1 MFRKK
6 SVYSLPTRLQCQIM
20 DPERKLFFIFIF
32 FSRHLVVDT
41 FYFQFRLI
49 QTRPVWR
56 DKSRDFVKAEIGET
70 HLVQQLQRKSF
81 KEMVKIYMIRDSGLF
96 LFSLLREK
104 RTKKQ
109 NKEIDK
115 TFEAHGL
122 AI

>member
-1 MFRKK
+1 VSNNGSRKEA
-6 SVYSLPTRLQCQIM
+6 VFY
-20 DPERKLFFIFIF
+20 FNF
-32 FSRHLVVDT
+32 FSRNLVVDA

-56 DKSRDFVKAEIGET
+56 DKSRDFVKAELGET
-70 HLVQQLQRKSF
+70 HTAQQLQRKSF
-81 KEMVKIYMIRDSGLF
+81 KEMVKIFMIRDSGLF

-109 NKEIDK
+109 NKEINK
-115 TFEAHGL
+115 TFAAHGL